1 LTVDDIKKHHPFYD
15 EFIEIIIDIY
25 PSLGYTETIEEYTA
39 NIRRDG
45 PMSEMSVMGVMKSII
60 PITRFNKGEASR
72 IFEEVE
78 NSGTKVVM
86 KNNRPACVL
95 MSPEKYE
102 SLMEM
107 LSDYILLEEA
117 ENRMA
122 HFDPKETIS
131 QTEMMESLG
140 ITDADL
146 DEIEV
151 EIE

>member
-1 LTVDDIKKHHPFYD
+1 
-15 EFIEIIIDIY
+15 
-25 PSLGYTETIEEYTA
+25 
-39 NIRRDG
+39 
-45 PMSEMSVMGVMKSII
+45 
-60 PITRFNKGEASR
+60 
-72 IFEEVE
+72 
-78 NSGTKVVM
+78 
-86 KNNRPACVL
+86 
-95 MSPEKYE
+95 
-102 SLMEM
+102 MEM

>member
-1 LTVDDIKKHHPFYD
+1 
-15 EFIEIIIDIY
+15 
-25 PSLGYTETIEEYTA
+25 
-39 NIRRDG
+39 
-45 PMSEMSVMGVMKSII
+45 MSVLSVMRSIV

-78 NSGTKVVM
+78 VSGTKIVM

-95 MSPEKYE
+95 ISPEKYE

-117 ENRMA
+117 EARMA
-122 HFDPKETIS
+122 HFDPKEAMS
-131 QTEMMESLG
+131 PKEVMESLG

-146 DEIEV
+146 DDV
-151 EIE
+151 E